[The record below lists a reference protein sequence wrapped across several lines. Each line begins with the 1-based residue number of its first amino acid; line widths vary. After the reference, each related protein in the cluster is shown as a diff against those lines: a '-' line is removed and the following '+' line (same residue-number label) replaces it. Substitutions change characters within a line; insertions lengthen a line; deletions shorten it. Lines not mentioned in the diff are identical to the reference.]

1 MATNE
6 KLPHSST
13 RRGFST
19 HNSVGTDNLANP
31 NVTGGVQPGMIEMT
45 DVNGGRWY
53 LHVSTAGDLRISA
66 TVNTITTADT
76 SGDVVVTQT

>member
-1 MATNE
+1 MA

-19 HNSVGTDNLANP
+19 HNSVGTDTLANE
-31 NVTGGVQPGMIEMT
+31 NVTGGVQPGMIEMK
-45 DVNGGRWY
+45 DVNGGAWY

-66 TVNTITTADT
+66 TVDTITTADT
-76 SGDVVVTQT
+76 SGDVVGTQT